1 MEDQNDINLTE
12 ELNEIVDYGSYAWR
26 GFFLMLGGPAVLLVA
41 SLFYRSLARLP
52 EFISLIIGGIAF
64 FLPLVGVI
72 LCIKAFKH
80 RDQLF
85 KAERA
90 LVIITFVMCN
100 PLFYFVYF
108 FICYVSGFAL
118 GGSALM

>member
-1 MEDQNDINLTE
+1 MEDQNENI
-12 ELNEIVDYGSYAWR
+12 DYRSYAWR
-26 GFFLMLGGPAVLLVA
+26 GFFLMLGGPALLLFA
-41 SLFYRSLARLP
+41 SLFYRTLARLP

-85 KAERA
+85 KVERA
-90 LVIITFVMCN
+90 IAIITFVMCN

-118 GGSALM
+118 GGSSLM